1 MSPTILRQDGY
12 QVMIFANDHLP
23 PHVHVRRA
31 GSVARI
37 RLDPVEVLHNQ
48 GYNVRELGQ
57 IMAIVSQHQAALLL
71 AWKEIHGDE

>member
-12 QVMIFANDHLP
+12 QVMIFPNDHLP

-31 GSVARI
+31 GSAARI

-57 IMAIVSQHQAALLL
+57 IIAIVRQHQTTLLL
-71 AWKEIHGDE
+71 AWKEINGDV